1 MKYRLHYGAKK
12 TYVEALV
19 VLQLIGMV
27 SLCRYCLWILGNE
40 ATLTKRNTIWKEL
53 VIDAKKR
60 RCFYNAHED
69 KGLAQAITV
78 ALVGCN
84 QMHILLNMDSFL
96 FRKARWMV
104 C

>member
-1 MKYRLHYGAKK
+1 M
-12 TYVEALV
+12 

-27 SLCRYCLWILGNE
+27 SFCRYCLWILGNE

-69 KGLAQAITV
+69 KGLAQALTV